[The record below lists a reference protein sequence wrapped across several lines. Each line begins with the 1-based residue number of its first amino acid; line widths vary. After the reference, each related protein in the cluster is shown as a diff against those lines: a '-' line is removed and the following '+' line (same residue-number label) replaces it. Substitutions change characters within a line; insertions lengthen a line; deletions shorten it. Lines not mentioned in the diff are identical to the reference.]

1 MTTAPILFWFRRDLR
16 LDDNISLH
24 EAIATGH
31 PVIPVYVI
39 DPRISKS
46 ERYSPARM
54 AFLLSA
60 MQSVDKRLQQ
70 FHTKLL
76 VRHGTPENI
85 IPNLANKVNA
95 QALYFNADYTP
106 FAIKRDSEIQSAL
119 SIEVKS
125 FDDAL
130 LIPPNGVLKDDGN
143 PYVVFTPFKR
153 KWNEKTKPMISTIE
167 FSSQQFYDVRNLKND
182 GIPSHADLEIST
194 TIPIPPTDEAYAQ
207 ERLSNYVQS
216 GINNYATARNY
227 LPIDPFND
235 NRPSGSSYLSH
246 YLRLG
251 ILSPR
256 QAYWAARGKY
266 ANIEAKSIR
275 ESIETWVSELT
286 WREFYM
292 HIMAQFPHVNHSNF
306 RDTYNALEWRTDGDE
321 LQAWKDG
328 MTGYPIIDAPMRQ
341 LKAIGWMPNRARMIV
356 ASFLTKDLL
365 IHWQEGEKHFMQYLL
380 DGDPSANNG
389 GWQWAAG
396 TGTDAQPY
404 FRIFNPTSQSKK
416 FDPEGTYIRH
426 WIPELKDIP
435 NKYIHEPWKMDEQPA
450 GYPKPI
456 VDHKFARERTLDAFK
471 QAKEANA
478 D

>member
-1 MTTAPILFWFRRDLR
+1 MTAPIIFWFRRDLR
-16 LDDNISLH
+16 LDDNIGLH
-24 EAIATGH
+24 EAIKTGH
-31 PVIPVYVI
+31 PVILLFVI
-39 DPRISKS
+39 DPRILNS

-60 MQSVDKRLQQ
+60 LNSVNTRLIACGA
-70 FHTKLL
+70 KLIVKHGNPKDILPEL
-76 VRHGTPENI
+76 VEQVRAKAI
-85 IPNLANKVNA
+85 
-95 QALYFNADYTP
+95 YFNADYTP
-106 FAIKRDSEIQSAL
+106 FAIKRDTEIQDKL
-119 SIEVKS
+119 SIQIKV

-130 LIPPNGVLKDDGN
+130 LIPPNSVMKDDGT

-153 KWNEKTKPMISTIE
+153 KWNEKTKPAISTIE
-167 FSSQQFYDVRNLKND
+167 LSSKTFYNIESLKTD
-182 GIPSHADLEIST
+182 GIPSKEDLAIET
-194 TIPIPPTDEAYAQ
+194 NIPIPTTDEKTIQ
-207 ERLSNYVQS
+207 NRLANYIKNSVANY
-216 GINNYATARNY
+216 GTDRNNLIN
-227 LPIDPFND
+227 DPFAE
-235 NRPSGSSYLSH
+235 RPEAGSSYLSP
-246 YLRLG
+246 YFRFG

-266 ANIEAKSIR
+266 ANVQSESIR
-275 ESIETWVSELT
+275 KSIETWVSELT

-292 HIMAQFPHVNHSNF
+292 HIMAHFPHVNRHNF
-306 RDTYNALEWRTDGDE
+306 RDTYDTLAWRDAPEE

-328 MTGYPIIDAPMRQ
+328 FTGYPIIDAPMRQ

-380 DGDPSANNG
+380 DGDPAANNG

-416 FDPEGTYIRH
+416 FDPDGQYIKH
-426 WIPELKDIP
+426 WIPELRGITSKH
-435 NKYIHEPWKMDEQPA
+435 IHEPWKMDSPPSDYPA
-450 GYPKPI
+450 PI
-456 VDHKFARERTLDAFK
+456 VDHKFARERTLAAFK
-471 QAKEANA
+471 QAKEKST